1 MITRYS
7 RPEMRAIW
15 TDENKLKL
23 WLQIEL
29 LASEALVKEGVVPKK
44 DFKRI
49 KAGCDKWFADL
60 PGLVARQRELEKTL
74 NHDVI
79 GFTTAVAEMIDSG
92 SAPASGA
99 VADALVGNTGDAHAW
114 SKVQK
119 PSARA
124 RTAAAGAAALPSPS
138 RWFHFGLTSSDVG
151 DTCYAVQMQ
160 QSADILIADVKV
172 LLPVIARRAKEHKFT
187 PCMGRSHGIHGE
199 PTTFG
204 LKMAL
209 MHDEFTRALRRL
221 QTVRD
226 VVGVGK
232 ISGAVGTS
240 AHLSPRVEAYVCK
253 KLGLRP
259 APIATQVVQRD
270 IHAEFQLAM
279 ALVGA
284 SIERWAVEFRHLQRT
299 EVLEAEEPFT
309 KGQKG
314 SSAMPH
320 KRNPIT
326 WERLTGL
333 ARVLR
338 GNAVAALENVA
349 LWHERDISHSS
360 VERIIFPDSCTLLDY
375 MFGLLTRLMDGLVAY
390 PANMKKNLG
399 LSLGMWNSQT
409 VLLALIKKGLTREAA
424 YKLVQ
429 DAAMK
434 TWEVKHAG
442 RDDADFVEVL
452 KATPEVAKHF
462 KKGELEALC
471 SLDFHFKEV
480 NNRFKKLEL

>member
-7 RPEMRAIW
+7 RPEMRTIW
-15 TDENKLKL
+15 TDENKLRI

-29 LASEALVKEGVVPKK
+29 LAGEALVKEGIVPRADFEKIKK
-44 DFKRI
+44 GAD
-49 KAGCDKWFADL
+49 AWFGDL
-60 PGLVARQRELEKTL
+60 KGLVERQKELEKTL

-79 GFTTAVAEMIDSG
+79 GFTTAVAEKINDS
-92 SAPASGA
+92 A
-99 VADALVGNTGDAHAW
+99 
-114 SKVQK
+114 
-119 PSARA
+119 
-124 RTAAAGAAALPSPS
+124 S
-138 RWFHFGLTSSDVG
+138 RWFHFGLTSSDIV
-151 DTCYAVQMQ
+151 DTAFAAQMVQ
-160 QSADILIADVKV
+160 STDILIADVEK
-172 LLPVIARRAKEHKFT
+172 LLPIIARRAKEHMMT
-187 PCMGRSHGIHGE
+187 PCIGRSHGIHGE

-204 LKMAL
+204 LKLAL
-209 MHDEFTRALRRL
+209 MRDEFGRALERL
-221 QTVRD
+221 KRVRE
-226 VVGVGK
+226 VVAVGK
-232 ISGAVGTS
+232 LSGAVGTN
-240 AHLSPRVEAYVCK
+240 AHLSPSVEEFVCE

-270 IHAEFQLAM
+270 IHAEFQITL

-375 MFGLLTRLMDGLVAY
+375 MFSLLTRLMDGLLVY
-390 PANMKKNLG
+390 PENMKKNLG

-409 VLLALIKKGLTREAA
+409 VLLALIKKGLTREEA
-424 YKLVQ
+424 YELVQ
-429 DAAMK
+429 RNAMK

-442 RDDADFVEVL
+442 RDDADFVETL
-452 KATPEVAKHF
+452 KSDPDVAKHF
-462 KKGELEALC
+462 KKGELERLC

-480 NNRFKKLEL
+480 KNRFKKLGL

>member
-1 MITRYS
+1 MILRYS
-7 RPEMRAIW
+7 RPEMRSIW
-15 TDENKLKL
+15 TDENKLKI

-29 LASEALVKEGVVPKK
+29 LASEALVKQGIVPAK
-44 DFKRI
+44 DFAKM
-49 KAGCDKWFADL
+49 KAGADKCFADTKAL
-60 PGLVARQRELEKTL
+60 TERAKELEKTL

-79 GFTTAVAEMIDSG
+79 GFTTAVAEQIND
-92 SAPASGA
+92 
-99 VADALVGNTGDAHAW
+99 
-114 SKVQK
+114 
-119 PSARA
+119 RA
-124 RTAAAGAAALPSPS
+124 S
-138 RWFHFGLTSSDVG
+138 RWLHFGLTSSDIG
-151 DTCYAVQMQ
+151 DTAFAVQMT
-160 QSADILIADVKV
+160 QSADILIADVQK
-172 LLPVIARRAKEHKFT
+172 LLPVIARRAIEHKFT
-187 PCMGRSHGIHGE
+187 PCIGRSHGIHGE

-204 LKMAL
+204 LKLAL
-209 MHDEFTRALRRL
+209 MHDEFSRALERL
-221 QTVRD
+221 ERARNVAAI
-226 VVGVGK
+226 GK
-232 ISGAVGTS
+232 LSGAVGTN
-240 AHLSPRVEAYVCK
+240 AHLAPGVEAFVCK
-253 KLGLRP
+253 QLGLKP
-259 APIATQVVQRD
+259 APIARQVVQRD
-270 IHAEFQLAM
+270 IHAEFMQAL
-279 ALVGA
+279 ALVAA

-326 WERLTGL
+326 WEHLTGL

-338 GNAVAALENVA
+338 GNAMASLENVD

-360 VERIIFPDSCTLLDY
+360 FERIIFADSCTLLDY
-375 MFGLLTRLMDGLVAY
+375 MFGLLTRLMDGLVVY

-424 YKLVQ
+424 YKICQ

-442 RDDADFVEVL
+442 RDDADFVKQL
-452 KATPEVAKHF
+452 KSDPAVAKHF
-462 KKGELEALC
+462 KPGELEKLC

-480 NNRFKKLEL
+480 NNRFKKLGL

>member
-1 MITRYS
+1 MILRYS

-15 TDENKLKL
+15 TDENKLRI

-29 LASEALVKEGVVPKK
+29 LVSEALVAEGIVPKK
-44 DFKRI
+44 DFARI
-49 KAGCDKWFADL
+49 KIGADKWFADL
-60 PGLVARQRELEKTL
+60 PRLVARQRELEKVL

-79 GFTTAVAEMIDSG
+79 GFTTAVAEKIND
-92 SAPASGA
+92 
-99 VADALVGNTGDAHAW
+99 DA
-114 SKVQK
+114 
-119 PSARA
+119 
-124 RTAAAGAAALPSPS
+124 S

-151 DTCYAVQMQ
+151 DTCYAVQMT
-160 QSADILIADVKV
+160 QSADILIADVKK
-172 LLPVIARRAKEHKFT
+172 LLPIIARRAKEHKFT
-187 PCMGRSHGIHGE
+187 PCIGRSHGIHGE

-209 MHDEFTRALRRL
+209 MHDEFSRALERL
-221 QTVRD
+221 ERARK
-226 VVGVGK
+226 VVAIGK
-232 ISGAVGTS
+232 LSGAVGTN
-240 AHLSPRVEAYVCK
+240 AHLSPSVENFVCK
-253 KLGLRP
+253 KLGLVP

-270 IHAEFQLAM
+270 LHAEFMNTLA
-279 ALVGA
+279 LIGA
-284 SIERWAVEFRHLQRT
+284 SMERWAVEFRHLQRT
-299 EVLEAEEPFT
+299 EVLEAEEAFT
-309 KGQKG
+309 AGQKG

-333 ARVLR
+333 SRVLR

-375 MFGLLTRLMDGLVAY
+375 MFGLLTRLMDGIVVY

-409 VLLALIKKGLTREAA
+409 VLLALIKKGLTREEA

-442 RDDADFVEVL
+442 RDDADFLKVL
-452 KATPEVAKHF
+452 KADPDVAKHF
-462 KKGELEALC
+462 NKGELEKLC

-480 NNRFKKLEL
+480 NNRFKKLGLN

>member
-7 RPEMRAIW
+7 RPAMRDIWSEQNKLAIW
-15 TDENKLKL
+15 LK
-23 WLQIEL
+23 IEL
-29 LASEALVKEGVVPKK
+29 LASEALVKEGVVPQPDYLKL
-44 DFKRI
+44 
-49 KAGCDKWFADL
+49 KAGADRCL
-60 PGLVARQRELEKTL
+60 ADTKALVERARELEKTL

-79 GFTTAVAEMIDSG
+79 AFTTAVAEQINDN
-92 SAPASGA
+92 A
-99 VADALVGNTGDAHAW
+99 
-114 SKVQK
+114 
-119 PSARA
+119 
-124 RTAAAGAAALPSPS
+124 S

-151 DTCYAVQMQ
+151 DTAYAVQMV
-160 QSADILIADVKV
+160 QSADILIADAK
-172 LLPVIARRAKEHKFT
+172 LLREAIAKRAQEHKFT
-187 PCMGRSHGIHGE
+187 PCIGRSHGIHAE

-204 LKMAL
+204 LKLAL
-209 MHDEFTRALRRL
+209 MYDEFGRALRRL
-221 QTVRD
+221 ETARE

-253 KLGLRP
+253 QLGLRP

-270 IHAEFQLAM
+270 IHAEFQTVL

-284 SIERWAVEFRHLQRT
+284 SMERWAVEFRHLQRT

-375 MFGLLTRLMDGLVAY
+375 MFGLLTRLMDGLAVY
-390 PANMKKNLG
+390 PENMKKNLG

-409 VLLALIKKGLTREAA
+409 VLLALIRKGLTREAA

-442 RDDADFVEVL
+442 RDDADFVAQL
-452 KATPEVAKHF
+452 QADPAVAKHF

-480 NNRFKKLEL
+480 KNRFKKVGL

>member
-7 RPEMRAIW
+7 RPEMRTIW
-15 TDENKLKL
+15 TDENKLRI

-29 LASEALVKEGVVPKK
+29 LASEALVKEGIVPAK
-44 DFKRI
+44 DFKKI

-79 GFTTAVAEMIDSG
+79 GFTTAVAEKINDN
-92 SAPASGA
+92 A
-99 VADALVGNTGDAHAW
+99 
-114 SKVQK
+114 
-119 PSARA
+119 
-124 RTAAAGAAALPSPS
+124 S
-138 RWFHFGLTSSDVG
+138 RWFHFGLTSSDIV
-151 DTCYAVQMQ
+151 DTAFAVQMV
-160 QSADILIADVKV
+160 QSADILIADVKK
-172 LLPVIARRAKEHKFT
+172 LRPIIARRAKEFQMT
-187 PCMGRSHGIHGE
+187 PCIGRSHGIHGE

-204 LKMAL
+204 LKLAL
-209 MHDEFTRALRRL
+209 MHDEFGRALERL
-221 QTVRD
+221 ERARKVAA
-226 VVGVGK
+226 VGK
-232 ISGAVGTS
+232 LSGAVGTN
-240 AHLSPRVEAYVCK
+240 AHLSPDVENFVCK
-253 KLGLRP
+253 KLGLQP

-270 IHAEFQLAM
+270 IHAEFQTTL

-375 MFGLLTRLMDGLVAY
+375 MFGLLTRLMDGLNVY
-390 PANMKKNLG
+390 PENMKRNLG

-442 RDDADFVEVL
+442 RDDADFVEQL
-452 KATPEVAKHF
+452 KSDPEVAKHF
-462 KKGELEALC
+462 KPDELEKLC
-471 SLDFHFKEV
+471 SLDFHLKEV
-480 NNRFKKLEL
+480 KNRFKKLGLE